1 MVCLAT
7 AVRLQIRRA
16 RKLLINCE
24 VVNYEVVLSDG
35 VIVNANAGNNANLFW
50 ALKGGG
56 PNFGKLFIC
65 SFYFTIAKALMVAR
79 HCH

>member
-56 PNFGKLFIC
+56 DQFGELLFWRQ
-65 SFYFTIAKALMVAR
+65 YL
-79 HCH
+79 